1 MPISILISKII
12 LQVLLKIKM
21 VNSRVYNLA
30 RKKLKERMVFAPQFL
45 MVKLFMFP
53 IEKVLVL
60 ALHATIEKLVM
71 KTQKYFSS
79 TSVKDN
85 KAQLEIKY
93 LTHGVL
99 LYPDQIMSTH
109 LKWSDA

>member
-30 RKKLKERMVFAPQFL
+30 RKKLKERMVLAPQFP

-53 IEKVLVL
+53 IEKELVL

-71 KTQKYFSS
+71 KTRKYFSS
-79 TSVKDN
+79 T
-85 KAQLEIKY
+85 
-93 LTHGVL
+93 
-99 LYPDQIMSTH
+99 
-109 LKWSDA
+109 